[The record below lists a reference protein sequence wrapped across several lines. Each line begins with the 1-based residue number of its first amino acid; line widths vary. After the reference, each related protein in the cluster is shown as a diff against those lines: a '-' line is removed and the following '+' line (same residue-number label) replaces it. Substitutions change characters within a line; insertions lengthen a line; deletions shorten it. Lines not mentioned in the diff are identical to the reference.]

1 MRILQLTAGAA
12 GMYCGTCLRDN
23 SLASEFMRQ
32 GHDVTLVPLYTPTL
46 TDEPNVSQERI
57 FFGGISVYLEQNW
70 SLFRKTP
77 WLLDRLWDSK
87 FALQA
92 AAKRSIPVDPH
103 FLGSMTVSMLEGAH
117 GRLNKEV
124 EKLLEWLESEQ
135 RPDVINLPYT
145 LLIGLAEPL
154 KKALKVPICCTLQ
167 GEDLF
172 LEGLTEP
179 YKSRALDLIRKNIP
193 HVDCFLAVSDYYAEF
208 MSRYLGI
215 PGHKMEIARVGV
227 NTDGYRQLARGAASV
242 SPEATSMKPEA
253 TSMKPEATVKI
264 GYFARIAPEKGL
276 HVLAEAYRLVRQQEP
291 NCTLEAAGY
300 IAPEHRA
307 YLDGIERQMQQ
318 WDLPFHYH
326 GVLDRTQKIAYLES
340 LDILSTPTVYADP
353 KGLFVLEAM
362 AAGVPFVQPRH
373 GAFPEMAE
381 RTGGGILVEPE
392 DPESLASG
400 LLELIRNRELR
411 ADLARNAYSG
421 VREHYTVAQ
430 MAQQTVAIFARR
442 LAGIRTSVTAVT
454 S

>member
-1 MRILQLTAGAA
+1 LTVRILQLTAGAA

-23 SLASEFMRQ
+23 SLASELMRQ

-70 SLFRKTP
+70 ALFRKTP

-124 EKLLEWLESEQ
+124 EKLLEWVESEL

-154 KKALKVPICCTLQ
+154 KKALNVPICCTLQ

-227 NTDGYRQLARGAASV
+227 NTDGYRAS
-242 SPEATSMKPEA
+242 ATPPQPLGKMA
-253 TSMKPEATVKI
+253 TI

-276 HVLAEAYRLVRQQEP
+276 HVLAEAYRIVRQQEP

-307 YLDGIERQMQQ
+307 YLDGIERQMRQ

-326 GVLDRTQKIAYLES
+326 GVLDRAQKIAYLQG
-340 LDILSTPTVYADP
+340 LDVLSTPTVYADP

-381 RTGGGILVEPE
+381 RTGGGILVEAE

-400 LLELIRNRELR
+400 LLELIRNHDLR
-411 ADLARNAYSG
+411 ADLARKAYHG

-430 MAQQTVAIFARR
+430 MAEQTLAIFCRR
-442 LAGIRTSVTAVT
+442 LAGIRAPISAVT